1 MGDAKVSAVL
11 NNPTP
16 MDDAQI
22 LQMFAESRD
31 QEAFAHLVARHVH
44 AVYSACLRQLRDPAR
59 ADQATQAVFV
69 LLARQAARLKGEASL
84 VPWLFDSANEVCR
97 LFARTAGLSDD
108 QATSLSAV
116 YTAPA
121 DWSRLAP
128 QIDGAIASLPP
139 GAREAFLLKYV
150 ANFSLR
156 DVATALNLADN
167 QAGQRISEG
176 VSHIRRFYESHN
188 LFIAPDALVASIQ
201 AHAIHAAPPT
211 AAYNATLA
219 AVGLAGPPTPAT
231 ALADAVAGAQRRSA
245 IVTLASFICIF
256 LILSLGV
263 FKLYSV
269 LRRAQLASTQPVTE
283 PATTTG
289 GQTSPPPTQPPHP
302 PEPIPVPEK
311 PLPVAKPIK
320 PVDPE
325 LAAATIAAIRQSD
338 TLALQQ
344 LVDRDENV
352 INAKDPKTGRSA
364 VEVAAELVAWNRPD
378 ATRIAHFLIRAGAIT
393 DIHTAARAGDANYVA
408 LRLLQDRS
416 LLEAKDAQGLTPL
429 QRAALLPVTSP
440 DCEEVV
446 DMLIRVGAKVDLWTA
461 CTFGRLD
468 DVQQSLADH
477 PDQVNQPC
485 LGATPLNWATRPRRY
500 ADDPLAIP
508 RLLLDK
514 GADPRSR
521 DTASDGM
528 TPLHHAAAWGG
539 QTAVAGLLIEKGID
553 ANILDDYG
561 WTPLDY
567 AIDRSRK
574 EMTEFFKSKGG
585 RRTTLEYP
593 DRPAKTARFFAAVQ
607 ISDTD
612 LTHRLL
618 DDTPELAQSRGPTGE
633 TPLHWAAANGSI
645 PIIDLLLA
653 DKADI
658 NAQETNKFGGT
669 PLHWAVRHDRLDA
682 VKHLLD
688 KGADPKT
695 INQRSGQTL
704 LHFAAQ
710 HTDDV
715 HLVDLL
721 LSKGIAPTVKDRFGK
736 IAADYASSAGN
747 KDVAARLAALR

>member
-1 MGDAKVSAVL
+1 
-11 NNPTP
+11 

-22 LQMFAESRD
+22 LQQFAQSRA

-44 AVYSACLRQLRDPAR
+44 GVYSACLRQLRDPTM

-69 LLARQAARLKGEASL
+69 LLARQAERLKGEASL
-84 VPWLFDSANEVCR
+84 VPWLFDMAHEVCF
-97 LFARTAGLSDD
+97 LFSRAAGAPPGSQDQGLSP
-108 QATSLSAV
+108 V

-128 QIDGAIASLPP
+128 QIDAAIASLPP
-139 GAREAFLLKYV
+139 GARHAFLLKYV

-156 DVATALNLADN
+156 DVASALNVADN

-176 VSHIRRFYESHN
+176 VARLRRYYESHN
-188 LFIAPDALVASIQ
+188 LFIAPDALVASVQ
-201 AHAIHAAPPT
+201 AHAVHAAPPA

-219 AVGLAGPPTPAT
+219 AINLAGSPTPAT
-231 ALADAVAGAQRRSA
+231 ALADAVAGAQRRNRF
-245 IVTLASFICIF
+245 ITLASFVCVI

-263 FKLYSV
+263 FKLYSAV
-269 LRRAQLASTQPVTE
+269 KTARLASTQPAVTQ
-283 PATTTG
+283 PTVSG
-289 GQTSPPPTQPPHP
+289 GPTSPSPRPP

-320 PVDPE
+320 PVDPA
-325 LAAATIAAIRQSD
+325 LAARTIAAIRDSD
-338 TLALQQ
+338 TAMLQQ
-344 LVDRDENV
+344 LVDQDENV
-352 INAKDPKTGRSA
+352 INARDPKTGRST

-378 ATRIAHFLIRAGAIT
+378 ATRIAHFLIEAGAVT
-393 DIHTAARAGDANYVA
+393 DIHTGARAGHANYVA
-408 LRLLQDRS
+408 LRLLQDRNLIES
-416 LLEAKDAQGLTPL
+416 KDAQGLTPL
-429 QRAALLPVTSP
+429 QRAALLSGASP

-446 DMLIRVGAKVDLWTA
+446 DMLIRVGANMDLWTA
-461 CTFGRLD
+461 CTFGRLA
-468 DVQQSLADH
+468 DVQQALADH
-477 PDQVNQPC
+477 PEQVNEPR

-508 RLLLDK
+508 RLLLER
-514 GADPRSR
+514 GADPRSC
-521 DTASDGM
+521 DTANDGM
-528 TPLHHAAAWGG
+528 TPLHHAAAWGA
-539 QTAVAGLLIEKGID
+539 QAAVAGLLIEKGID

-574 EMTEFFKSKGG
+574 EMVEFFNSKGG

-607 ISDTD
+607 TGDVD

-618 DDTPELAQSRGPTGE
+618 DDTPELAKARGPTGE

-658 NAQETNKFGGT
+658 NAPETNKFGGT

-682 VKHLLD
+682 IKHLLE
-688 KGADPKT
+688 KSADPKA

-704 LHFAAQ
+704 LHVVAQ
-710 HTDDV
+710 HTDAAA
-715 HLVDLL
+715 LTDLL
-721 LSKGIAPTVKDRFGK
+721 LSKGIDPTAKDRFGK
-736 IAADYASSAGN
+736 IANDYAAGTGHAH
-747 KDVAARLAALR
+747 VVERLRAAH

>member
-11 NNPTP
+11 NNATP
-16 MDDAQI
+16 MDDSQI
-22 LQMFAESRD
+22 LQMFAESRS

-44 AVYSACLRQLRDPAR
+44 AVYSACLRQLRDPAQ

-69 LLARQAARLKGEASL
+69 ILARQAVRLKDQASL
-84 VPWLFDSANEVCR
+84 VAWLFDTAHEVCN
-97 LFARTAGLSDD
+97 LFARTAGAPGD
-108 QATSLSAV
+108 QASSLSPI

-121 DWSRLAP
+121 DWSRIAP
-128 QIDGAIASLPP
+128 QIDSAIASLPP
-139 GAREAFLLKYV
+139 GAREAFLLKYI

-176 VSHIRRFYESHN
+176 VARIRRFYESHN

-201 AHAIHAAPPT
+201 AHAIHAAPPV

-219 AVGLAGPPTPAT
+219 AVSLAGPPTPAT
-231 ALADAVAGAQRRSA
+231 ALADAVVGAQRRST
-245 IVTLASFICIF
+245 IVALASFVCIF

-269 LRRAQLASTQPVTE
+269 LKRAQLASTQPVTQ
-283 PATTTG
+283 PATSTDGRT
-289 GQTSPPPTQPPHP
+289 PPPTQPPHQ
-302 PEPIPVPEK
+302 PEPIPIPEK

-320 PVDPE
+320 PLDPE

-338 TLALQQ
+338 TQALIQ
-344 LVDRDENV
+344 LVERDENV

-364 VEVAAELVAWNRPD
+364 VEVAADLVAWNRPD
-378 ATRIAHFLIRAGAIT
+378 ATRIARFLIQAGAIT

-468 DVQQSLADH
+468 DVQQALADH
-477 PDQVNQPC
+477 PEQINQPC
-485 LGATPLNWATRPRRY
+485 LGATPLNWAIRPRRY

-539 QTAVAGLLIEKGID
+539 QAAVAGLLIEKGID

-607 ISDTD
+607 IGDTD

-658 NAQETNKFGGT
+658 NAQETNKFGGS
-669 PLHWAVRHDRLDA
+669 PLHWATQHDHLDA
-682 VKHLLD
+682 IKHLLD

-704 LHFAAQ
+704 LHVAAR

-715 HLVDLL
+715 PLIDLL
-721 LSKGIAPTVKDRFGK
+721 LSKGIDPTVKDRFDK
-736 IAADYASSAGN
+736 IAADYATSAGHS
-747 KDVAARLAALR
+747 KVASRMNAPR